1 MPSPRPRAAKQPS
14 IRRPKVAGR
23 IGVGDDKATAREDD
37 AATPDTAAPTTTTT
51 RPEPAVGDG
60 LDAPTERVQRPAESV
75 PSPTTKSRLGGKKP
89 SPAPESDAVDA
100 DDADSHAAK
109 PGAEAAA
116 GTAGYTATKRAEA
129 QSGTGGSQLWR
140 NPLVAIGA
148 VIVVFTALAGW
159 FGVESYQLNND
170 SSSSNIALVDSEA
183 TSSVIGQVTSAVQ
196 TVFSYNYTDTAHTE
210 QAAQAVLAGSAIQ
223 QYNQLYAEVK
233 KQAPV
238 QKLVL
243 TTTVQSVGVKVLTA
257 DRAELVVFV
266 DQHAVRTDNSQ
277 NSSGPAQLSVNA
289 QRFNGVWKITNMTV
303 L

>member
-23 IGVGDDKATAREDD
+23 TGVGGDKAAAREDGS
-37 AATPDTAAPTTTTT
+37 ATPDTAAPTTTTT
-51 RPEPAVGDG
+51 RPAPEVGDG
-60 LDAPTERVQRPAESV
+60 LDAQTERVQRPTESV
-75 PSPTTKSRLGGKKP
+75 PSPTKKSRLGGKKP
-89 SPAPESDAVDA
+89 SPSPAPESDADA
-100 DDADSHAAK
+100 AGSRAADS
-109 PGAEAAA
+109 GAEAAA
-116 GTAGYTATKRAEA
+116 DTAGYTATKQAEKRN
-129 QSGTGGSQLWR
+129 GTGGSQLWR

-210 QAAQAVLAGSAIQ
+210 QAAQGVLAGNAIQ

-257 DRAELVVFV
+257 DRAELLVFV

>member
-23 IGVGDDKATAREDD
+23 IGVGGDDNATAAENG

-51 RPEPAVGDG
+51 RPAPEVGDG
-60 LDAPTERVQRPAESV
+60 LDAPTERVQRPAESE
-75 PSPTTKSRLGGKKP
+75 PSPAKKSRLGGKKP
-89 SPAPESDAVDA
+89 SPAPATDSGA
-100 DDADSHAAK
+100 DDADSRTE
-109 PGAEAAA
+109 PGAAT
-116 GTAGYTATKRAEA
+116 GGYSATKRAEES
-129 QSGTGGSQLWR
+129 SGTGGSPMWR
-140 NPLVAIGA
+140 NPLVVIGA
-148 VIVVFTALAGW
+148 VIIVFTALAGW
-159 FGVESYQLNND
+159 FGTESYQLNND
-170 SSSSNIALVDSEA
+170 SASSNIALVDSEA

-243 TTTVQSVGVKVLTA
+243 TTTVQSVGVKVLSA

-289 QRFNGVWKITNMTV
+289 ERFNGVWKITNMTV